1 MAIARS
7 TFTLGRGDAYDERR
21 ECFLHRGCCRIVM
34 LVASDPAPLGR
45 SLDSPLRYLRAFV
58 LPVLARS
65 FHTRLRQWDGQP
77 SSGEIAPATGTVR
90 RLVRFRGI
98 SPFRLA
104 VPKAY
109 RRLPDDLLLR
119 AVLPAVAAFHLV
131 RSCRSSSMSG
141 FDNGFPPICRR
152 SRASRCI
159 CGSRGQF
166 FAKSEDFLKRL
177 PRVFSD
183 TAAGIASAIDQ
194 VEIFLFLS
202 GVSLQ
207 GSGR

>member
-1 MAIARS
+1 MSVVRS
-7 TFTLGRGDAYDERR
+7 PFTLGRGDACDERR

-34 LVASDPAPLGR
+34 LVASDPVPLGR
-45 SLDSPLRYLRAFV
+45 SLDSPLRYLLTFI
-58 LPVLARS
+58 LPAPTSGLRLRS
-65 FHTRLRQWDGQP
+65 RQWDGQP
-77 SSGEIAPATGTVR
+77 SSGEIAPATGPVR

-109 RRLPDDLLLR
+109 RRSSGDLLLR

-131 RSCRSSSMSG
+131 RSCRSRSMSG

-159 CGSRGQF
+159 CGSRGRF
-166 FAKSEDFLKRL
+166 FARSEDLLKRL